1 MQKKNHSQ
9 QDYNAYLKT
18 PFANL
23 GLKFHRG
30 ALCSIDFL
38 TTAPEANRVNE
49 ESAQACR
56 QILEYCSKNPGM
68 HFDMQLDVQGTD
80 FQKKVWRA
88 LQKIPA
94 GTVLTYGELARRLKT
109 SARAV
114 GNACRSN
121 PVPVV
126 IPCHR
131 VVSKTGLGGF
141 AGDTKGRM
149 LGIKKWLLE
158 HEGVHLC

>member
-18 PFANL
+18 PFASL
-23 GLKFHRG
+23 GLKFHG
-30 ALCSIDFL
+30 DALSCIDFL
-38 TTAPEANRVNE
+38 ETAPGADRVGK
-49 ESAQACR
+49 ESEQVCK
-56 QILEYCSKNPGM
+56 QILDYCSSHPEKK
-68 HFDMQLDVQGTD
+68 FELALDVQGTD
-80 FQKKVWRA
+80 FQKKVWSA

-94 GTVLTYGELARRLKT
+94 GTVLTYGELARRLNT
-109 SARAV
+109 SPRAV

-131 VVSKTGLGGF
+131 VVGKTGLGGF
-141 AGDTKGRM
+141 AGDTDGR
-149 LGIKKWLLE
+149 LVRIKKWLLE
-158 HEGVHLC
+158 HEGVHIS